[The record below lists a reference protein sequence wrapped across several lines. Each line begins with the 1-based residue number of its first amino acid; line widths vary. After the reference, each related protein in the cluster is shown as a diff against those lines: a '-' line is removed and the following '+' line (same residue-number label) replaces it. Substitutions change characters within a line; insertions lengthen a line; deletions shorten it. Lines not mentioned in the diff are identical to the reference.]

1 MFPYRD
7 DNPTLRTP
15 VVTIGVIALNT
26 AVWVLV
32 QGMGA
37 DPALTRSVCELGLIP
52 GELLHTIPA
61 GTAVP
66 LGPGATCVV
75 GYGAT
80 WLTPL
85 SSMFL
90 HGSWFHLIGNMWFLW
105 LFGNNVEDSMGR
117 VRYVLFYLL
126 SGLGAAATQTLLS
139 PTSIVPMVGASG
151 AISGV
156 MGAYVMLYPTVQVH
170 MLVVLVVFITRIVVP
185 AYLMLGYWFL
195 LQLLQGTATLGSTGG
210 VAFWAHVGGF
220 VAGAGLI
227 FLFRD
232 PELVAEHR
240 RLARMYLRG

>member
-61 GTAVP
+61 GTAVR
-66 LGPGATCVV
+66 LGPGASCVI

-90 HGSWFHLIGNMWFLW
+90 HGSWLHLIGNMWFLW

-139 PTSIVPMVGASG
+139 PTSAVPMVGASG

-156 MGAYVMLYPTVQVH
+156 MGAYVILYPTVQVH

-240 RLARMYLRG
+240 RLARMYLRR